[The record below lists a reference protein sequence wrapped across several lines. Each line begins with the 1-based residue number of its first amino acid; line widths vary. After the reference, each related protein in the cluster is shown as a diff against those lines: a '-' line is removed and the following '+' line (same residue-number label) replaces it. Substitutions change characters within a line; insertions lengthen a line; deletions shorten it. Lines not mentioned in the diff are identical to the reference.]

1 MRDELSRE
9 NKHLLFA
16 PHDTSKAQRDQSKE
30 KIRRAADAQLDDP
43 SLNDLD
49 ALKNAGFSFTLKDSQ
64 MVDSDGVTFEKRR
77 KQLENKRSHTKTK
90 LAKKRKQEL

>member
-16 PHDTSKAQRDQSKE
+16 LHDTSKVQRDQSKE

-43 SLNDLD
+43 SLNDQD

-77 KQLENKRSHTKTK
+77 KQLEKKRSYTKTK